1 MQENNNKTLEE
12 KVLNELY
19 ELNNWPDINSEQ
31 ENIENSLSENNLSF
45 DINNTD
51 EDKSVFT
58 IWSNILTTKGIVE
71 ESNKEPK
78 NVVELIDNVN
88 NLAKLYKDMGL
99 LE

>member
-1 MQENNNKTLEE
+1 MKNNSIEQS
-12 KVLNELY
+12 VLKELY

-71 ESNKEPK
+71 ESNKGPK

>member
-1 MQENNNKTLEE
+1 MKNNSIEQS
-12 KVLNELY
+12 VLKELY

-71 ESNKEPK
+71 EPNKGPK

>member
-1 MQENNNKTLEE
+1 MKNNSIEQS
-12 KVLNELY
+12 VLKELY

>member
-1 MQENNNKTLEE
+1 MKNNSIEQS
-12 KVLNELY
+12 VLKELY

-71 ESNKEPK
+71 ESNKGTK